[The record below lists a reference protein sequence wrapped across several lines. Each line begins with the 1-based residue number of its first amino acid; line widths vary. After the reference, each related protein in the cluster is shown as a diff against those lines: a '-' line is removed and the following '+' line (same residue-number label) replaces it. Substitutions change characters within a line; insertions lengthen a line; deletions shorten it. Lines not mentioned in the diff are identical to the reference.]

1 MPFKLHE
8 FNETKFDGGCLAY
21 LSEAYNVAV
30 TENLQQPHTLS
41 FEYPMDN
48 EKWKMITEH
57 RIVTVEGQA
66 YRLTDVSRQYNKSR
80 ILKANAE
87 RIFFADARRHHLPTI
102 GNDTDTT
109 KTVGMPP
116 YTANSTIGVDPYVV
130 ISEAVKG
137 TKFKLIPE
145 SELKEKGMTRIG
157 ADGVKIDFF
166 PTDKIN
172 AYDVITS
179 VIDTIGYG
187 EIYIDNYR
195 FAVVERIGVD
205 NGMRLSL
212 TKNLTSLTVKRA
224 TNELTTR
231 LYPYGADDLTIS
243 SVNGGVPYIQSDE
256 AAKKYGIM
264 EGYMDYSDY
273 TDPEKIKAHATWDL
287 MGEGNDY
294 RLDTPQLTIT
304 GDVVDLSKLAEYGD
318 FEKIALGDTV
328 HVYEDET
335 VHHKRIINITY
346 YPYSAK
352 QPNVTIGVPSNTNR
366 FYAAWYK
373 GKLFKV
379 IQKNHG
385 KDNKFK
391 TTYFTGTLNSTQNPV
406 QSANKQ
412 LLLDGDLLYIEDDK
426 GRRRVNLG
434 NMDGVFVFEM
444 FNQLKKKTIS
454 MDEDGN
460 VTITGIFSTGTDD
473 EARTVIDKNGIQSYD
488 ADGNRY
494 GLWCNEPSSND
505 KRYADLKLYYN
516 GQEAFQVYNGISET
530 SIKLQ
535 GNTILYGGNGATHGT
550 GTWKFQQGASGTFQ
564 TADGK
569 TVTVSG
575 GLITDIS

>member
-8 FNETKFDGGCLAY
+8 FNETEFDGGCLAY
-21 LSEAYNVAV
+21 LSKAYNVAV

-41 FEYPMDN
+41 FEYPMDD

-109 KTVGMPP
+109 KTVGTPP

-137 TKFKLIPE
+137 TKFELIPE

-195 FAVVERIGVD
+195 FAVVERIGID

-243 SVNGGVPYIQSDE
+243 SVNGGLPYIQSDE

-412 LLLDGDLLYIEDDK
+412 LLLDGDLLYIEDDT
-426 GRRRVNLG
+426 GRRRIDLG
-434 NMDGVFVFEM
+434 NLNSEFVFIIYDKKGNRAVYLNEDGDAV
-444 FNQLKKKTIS
+444 FAGSIDTGEDCRIQGELRVGLKGDNDKGISFYGTSYVPDEEGNYSTPYARLVPYVANNEDFKGINVESGKLCVEDSPVVTEKEYKLLEKQIQQLTEKVDNLKK
-454 MDEDGN
+454 
-460 VTITGIFSTGTDD
+460 
-473 EARTVIDKNGIQSYD
+473 
-488 ADGNRY
+488 
-494 GLWCNEPSSND
+494 
-505 KRYADLKLYYN
+505 
-516 GQEAFQVYNGISET
+516 QVDTMS
-530 SIKLQ
+530 
-535 GNTILYGGNGATHGT
+535 
-550 GTWKFQQGASGTFQ
+550 
-564 TADGK
+564 
-569 TVTVSG
+569 
-575 GLITDIS
+575 